1 MPQVLDWCA
10 AAGLADAWAARRW
23 RSEPEWRAAVS
34 QRRAAAHPLP
44 TFLQRLL
51 LRLGLVRRLYDL
63 FGTNIGE
70 SQRRAP
76 AAHLPPA
83 PPAPP
88 GPGAQK
94 CIIT

>member
-51 LRLGLVRRLYDL
+51 LRLGMVRRIYDL
-63 FGTNIGE
+63 FITYIGE
-70 SQRRAP
+70 SQRRA
-76 AAHLPPA
+76 AGPPA
-83 PPAPP
+83 SSACCCAWAWCA
-88 GPGAQK
+88 GALRN
-94 CIIT
+94 

>member
-10 AAGLADAWAARRW
+10 AAGAADAWAARRW

-51 LRLGLVRRLYDL
+51 RRLGLVRLKAL
-63 FGTNIGE
+63 FDYIDCIVCVVELVTLRIN
-70 SQRRAP
+70 S
-76 AAHLPPA
+76 LPLNLQQIRMRCVQHA
-83 PPAPP
+83 
-88 GPGAQK
+88 
-94 CIIT
+94 